1 MVGRSLP
8 RNYDPDTV
16 EVTVNP
22 DTLEVTL
29 PYLSSGALIQSATGA
44 GTEIAPCQN
53 SPAMQVLPIS
63 GEIELAHSSV
73 PEVHLEVQSRPDLNQ
88 EKEDW
93 SNQERGDYRV
103 EGEVGE
109 EFATRPESA
118 TDLLC
123 NVSKLA
129 HVSDYRYALD
139 DVERKDGGLKE
150 SEKGH
155 ISNPHKEATGNRTPS
170 VALENESLLP
180 NKDPVEVR
188 DEIEDLDEKMALR
201 KAKLDNESSEEVKV
215 VESAVANPKDQSSED
230 VSGLEEERVDDE
242 DKVVVEKHIEEC
254 IESVINTSQRDGVVV
269 EPKKDFGE
277 EPMMIEC
284 QGVDGVVR
292 KSERQ
297 LKRRK
302 MWSWI

>member
-1 MVGRSLP
+1 MVERSLP
-8 RNYDPDTV
+8 V
-16 EVTVNP
+16 EVTVNR
-22 DTLEVTL
+22 DTLEGTL
-29 PYLSSGALIQSATGA
+29 PYLASGALIQSAAGA
-44 GTEIAPCQN
+44 GTELAPCQN
-53 SPAMQVLPIS
+53 SRAMQVLPIS
-63 GEIELAHSSV
+63 GKIELAHSSV
-73 PEVHLEVQSRPDLNQ
+73 PEVHLEVPSCPDLNQ

-215 VESAVANPKDQSSED
+215 VKSAVANPKDQSPED

-284 QGVDGVVR
+284 QGVGGVVR

-302 MWSWI
+302 VWSWI

>member
-8 RNYDPDTV
+8 V

-29 PYLSSGALIQSATGA
+29 PYLASGALIQSAAGA
-44 GTEIAPCQN
+44 ETELAPCQN
-53 SPAMQVLPIS
+53 SRAMQVLPIS
-63 GEIELAHSSV
+63 GKIELAHSSV
-73 PEVHLEVQSRPDLNQ
+73 PEVHLEVPSRPDLNQ

-155 ISNPHKEATGNRTPS
+155 ISNPHKEATGNRTPNS

-215 VESAVANPKDQSSED
+215 VKSAVANPKDQSSESED
-230 VSGLEEERVDDE
+230 VSGHEEECVDDE

-254 IESVINTSQRDGVVV
+254 IESIINMSQRDGVVV

-284 QGVDGVVR
+284 QGVGCVVR

-302 MWSWI
+302 VWSWI

>member
-155 ISNPHKEATGNRTPS
+155 ISNPHKETTGNRTPNG

-188 DEIEDLDEKMALR
+188 DEIDEKMALR
-201 KAKLDNESSEEVKV
+201 KAKLDDESSEEVKV

-230 VSGLEEERVDDE
+230 VNGFEEECVDDE

-254 IESVINTSQRDGVVV
+254 IESVINTSQRDEVVV
-269 EPKKDFGE
+269 EPKKDFVE

-284 QGVDGVVR
+284 QGVGGVVR

-302 MWSWI
+302 VWSWI

>member
-1 MVGRSLP
+1 MVERSLP
-8 RNYDPDTV
+8 V

-29 PYLSSGALIQSATGA
+29 PYLASGALIQSAAGA
-44 GTEIAPCQN
+44 ETELAPCQN
-53 SPAMQVLPIS
+53 SRAMQVLPIS
-63 GEIELAHSSV
+63 GKIELAHSSV
-73 PEVHLEVQSRPDLNQ
+73 PEVHLEAPSCPDLNQ

-93 SNQERGDYRV
+93 LNQERGDYRV

-129 HVSDYRYALD
+129 HVSDYRYVLD
-139 DVERKDGGLKE
+139 DVERKDEGLKE

-215 VESAVANPKDQSSED
+215 VKSAVANPKDQSPED

>member
-1 MVGRSLP
+1 MVERSLP
-8 RNYDPDTV
+8 V

-29 PYLSSGALIQSATGA
+29 PYLASGALIQSAAGA
-44 GTEIAPCQN
+44 ETELAPCQN
-53 SPAMQVLPIS
+53 SRAMQVLPIS
-63 GEIELAHSSV
+63 GKIELAHSSV
-73 PEVHLEVQSRPDLNQ
+73 PEVHLEVQSRPNLNQ

-215 VESAVANPKDQSSED
+215 VKSAVANPKDQSSED

-254 IESVINTSQRDGVVV
+254 IESVINTSQRDEVVV

>member
-8 RNYDPDTV
+8 V

-29 PYLSSGALIQSATGA
+29 PYLASGALIQSAAGA
-44 GTEIAPCQN
+44 GTELAPCQN
-53 SPAMQVLPIS
+53 SRAMQVLPIS
-63 GEIELAHSSV
+63 GKIELAHSSV
-73 PEVHLEVQSRPDLNQ
+73 PEVHLEVPSCPDLNQ

-123 NVSKLA
+123 NVLKLA
-129 HVSDYRYALD
+129 HVSDYRYAL

-215 VESAVANPKDQSSED
+215 VKSAVANPKDQSPED

-254 IESVINTSQRDGVVV
+254 IESIINMSQRDGVVV

-277 EPMMIEC
+277 EPMMIVC
-284 QGVDGVVR
+284 QGVGGVVR

-302 MWSWI
+302 AWSWI